1 MILIEVINMG
11 KISLTSIIL
20 NKICGLYDCVGEER
34 LVEQISGGEGRYSF
48 IIESEGRNFF

>member
-1 MILIEVINMG
+1 MG

-20 NKICGLYDCVGEER
+20 NKICGLYDCVGEAR